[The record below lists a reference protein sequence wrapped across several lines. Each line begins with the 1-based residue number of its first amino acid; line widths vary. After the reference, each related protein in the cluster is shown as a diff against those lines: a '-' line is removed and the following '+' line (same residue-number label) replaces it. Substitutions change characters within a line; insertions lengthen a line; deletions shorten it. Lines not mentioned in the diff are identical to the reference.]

1 MNTKTVS
8 VKQHGRQ
15 WYSIQ
20 MFATRTS
27 DLVQGIR
34 YKSYIGNAV
43 KAVAALHLNSL
54 RSRGETLLQM
64 M

>member
-43 KAVAALHLNSL
+43 KAVAALHSN
-54 RSRGETLLQM
+54 
-64 M
+64 

>member
-34 YKSYIGNAV
+34 SYIGNAV
-43 KAVAALHLNSL
+43 KAVAALHSN
-54 RSRGETLLQM
+54 
-64 M
+64 